1 MWSIDILKT
10 TVEVKSIQSAFQS
23 YQKNKKGALIKK
35 IVINNLCLNEP
46 ATQKRVKKKTE
57 NNIRWW
63 KSKTR

>member
-1 MWSIDILKT
+1 MKEEDVRCNTSLF
-10 TVEVKSIQSAFQS
+10 VKQIQ
-23 YQKNKKGALIKK
+23 KGALIKK